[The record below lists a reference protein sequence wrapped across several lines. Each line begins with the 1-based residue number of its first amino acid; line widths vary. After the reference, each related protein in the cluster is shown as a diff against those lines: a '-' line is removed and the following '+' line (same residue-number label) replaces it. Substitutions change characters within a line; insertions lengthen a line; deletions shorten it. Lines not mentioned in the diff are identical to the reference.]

1 MNIDIN
7 LIALAITSFTSIVLL
22 AILIRTKLRL
32 NKSIEMSTQLWV
44 DRTALQEE
52 LDKLAFIN
60 SNSTDIENGFIKF
73 LSESRDQA
81 FAYIEGVQA
90 AIQDLENA
98 MQTGEEPKIAIAYI
112 NLINFLP
119 SDTQDVV
126 N

>member
-98 MQTGEEPKIAIAYI
+98 MQTGIKS
-112 NLINFLP
+112 NSVL
-119 SDTQDVV
+119 
-126 N
+126 